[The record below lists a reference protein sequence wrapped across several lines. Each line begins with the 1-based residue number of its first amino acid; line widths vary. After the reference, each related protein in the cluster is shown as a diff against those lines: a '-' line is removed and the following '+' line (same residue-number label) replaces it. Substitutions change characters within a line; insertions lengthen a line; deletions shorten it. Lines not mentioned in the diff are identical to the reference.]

1 MRPSSSPWFARCPPS
16 SCSGLRRDLPP
27 QPAPLSLAYPA
38 PLSLAY
44 PAPPLPSACAPPS
57 PSPIGSCHASAEP
70 LRDPSSPLLR
80 LPSIRAAPSPLPS
93 SGLIGCNPS
102 WLQPHVP
109 TEGRGSFRPLTPTL
123 HPASCLA
130 LQVRLLV
137 IDSIA
142 FHFRHGVARDA
153 AQRLQAANSCRVQ
166 RAGHPAPCQ
175 PPSPPPS
182 TPPLVP
188 GRRCSVS
195 SPKASPTSPPGNLSQ
210 RYSSTRLQSYAVE
223 AATIGS
229 RGCNPLDQQ
238 VATIFTKPLA
248 LTKPGRRVCCPSLA
262 QARPTRLPHLTTSH
276 RCR

>member
-166 RAGHPAPCQ
+166 RAGLG
-175 PPSPPPS
+175 
-182 TPPLVP
+182 TPPAAFASSFHPPLSSLVADARSAHPKPHRPRRQATSRSGTHQP
-188 GRRCSVS
+188 GCS
-195 SPKASPTSPPGNLSQ
+195 PMQ
-210 RYSSTRLQSYAVE
+210 
-223 AATIGS
+223 
-229 RGCNPLDQQ
+229 
-238 VATIFTKPLA
+238 
-248 LTKPGRRVCCPSLA
+248 
-262 QARPTRLPHLTTSH
+262 
-276 RCR
+276 